1 MPRISTYQ
9 SDTDINPDDKWI
21 GSDANN
27 GFVTKN
33 FTSKGLAYYLNRFN
47 EIGVGSQV
55 NYKFIVDQTDG
66 IVVGTMGV
74 GDGGQNNIPI
84 SSLVDIKF
92 SKYGADGKSILDY
105 LNYLVGED
113 VILFNTS
120 DRNNFGHFNFVSLL
134 EVTPD
139 VYVGNFFLIGSNG
152 VLVGDQI
159 YGLGLYPKG
168 NNDKHYKHVQ
178 MVSSAVWVINHNMRK
193 QPSVTVKDSAGSTV
207 IGEVEYNDFNNLTIT
222 FSGAFSGEAYLN

>member
-1 MPRISTYQ
+1 MARISTYV

-33 FTSKGLAYYLNRFN
+33 FSAKSLAYYLNRFN
-47 EIGVGSQV
+47 EVGTGTQV
-55 NYKFIVDQTDG
+55 NYRFVVDQTDG

-84 SSLVDIKF
+84 STLVEIKF
-92 SKYGADGKSILDY
+92 SKYAADGKTIIDYLDY
-105 LNYLVGED
+105 LIDED

-120 DRNNFGHFNFVSLL
+120 DRNNFGHFKFVSLL
-134 EVTPD
+134 ESTPD
-139 VYVGNFFLIGSNG
+139 VYIGTFELIAANG
-152 VLVGDQI
+152 VLVDQNV
-159 YGLGLYPKG
+159 YGIGLFQKAYR
-168 NNDKHYKHVQ
+168 DKHHKHVQ
-178 MVSSAVWVINHNMRK
+178 GVSSAVWNINHNLDK
-193 QPSVTVKDSAGSTV
+193 HPSVIVKDSAGSTV
-207 IGEVEYNDFNNLTIT
+207 IGEITYTDLNNLTIT